1 MVGVGIGAALIGS
14 SGALADVEEA
24 TDDDPANQLWD
35 CSARRVEMGDPGV
48 DVLRCLTFTFD
59 PPDDIESAVLY
70 FDIDAPTNSLQ
81 DTDSLQVA
89 VGQPFEEC
97 AWAQGAMAGCLIVHG
112 GFAGGERSLVVD
124 LLNLGCDASAPVVD
138 DQRQQALVAQ
148 LDTGVVHVM
157 LQDDTAVNRAW
168 LDINGDPPPQVCGT
182 STQAVPVAVVEG
194 QTAAS
199 SDGGSNNTKTVT
211 TVVGVAAAGA
221 VIAAGAS
228 AAARQARVKRLRP
241 RIGVRRV
248 PDSGRLE
255 LNDDDHSSVAI
266 SVRSIRDDIGSQV
279 LSAPDSTVSASNVKV
294 T

>member
-35 CSARRVEMGDPGV
+35 CSARRVPMGDPGV

-148 LDTGVVHVM
+148 LATGVVHVM

-221 VIAAGAS
+221 VIAAGGVQRRPGRPGSSGSVPALES
-228 AAARQARVKRLRP
+228 AGSPTRGGSSSMTTTTVPSRSPCGRYETTSGAKSCPRRTRRFQLR
-241 RIGVRRV
+241 
-248 PDSGRLE
+248 
-255 LNDDDHSSVAI
+255 
-266 SVRSIRDDIGSQV
+266 
-279 LSAPDSTVSASNVKV
+279 T
-294 T
+294 